1 MVDSPSFK
9 THLDRH
15 SWPLA
20 LSRAQWLL
28 EVPELSFLHVYRECE
43 GKSKSPLSK
52 RNEAWDRLTDHYL
65 HWWGGHFPKCHYKI
79 VFTYHLKFPMTLMVW
94 SASETQVMG
103 RWTTTWR
110 SVNTWSPG
118 SEAFTKYSNTPVW
131 SAKFG
136 ASLKGGLPVQKIK
149 YTSTLKHYFS
159 SVYLFSEISPENFLQ
174 IFDLLPQSSP
184 HNGNF

>member
-1 MVDSPSFK
+1 MVESPTFRS
-9 THLDRH
+9 HLY

-20 LSRAQWLL
+20 LGRAQWLL
-28 EVPELSFLHVYRECE
+28 EVPESSFLHAYRESE

-52 RNEAWDRLTDHYL
+52 RNEAWDKLTDHYF
-65 HWWGGHFPKCHYKI
+65 HWRGEHFPKCHYKI

-159 SVYLFSEISPENFLQ
+159 SVYLFSEISTENFLH
-174 IFDLLPQSSP
+174 IFDWQPP
-184 HNGNF
+184 NGSF

>member
-1 MVDSPSFK
+1 MCLK
-9 THLDRH
+9 RI
-15 SWPLA
+15 W
-20 LSRAQWLL
+20 RQ
-28 EVPELSFLHVYRECE
+28 
-43 GKSKSPLSK
+43 KQNPLSK
-52 RNEAWDRLTDHYL
+52 RNEAWDRLTGQYS
-65 HWWGGHFPKCHYKI
+65 HWWGHFPKCHYKT

-149 YTSTLKHYFS
+149 YTSTLKHSLFLWWTCFQKFPLKIFS
-159 SVYLFSEISPENFLQ
+159 RFLTCYINTVPKIEVFKQ
-174 IFDLLPQSSP
+174 TLVLQT
-184 HNGNF
+184 HEHQVRH